1 MEKMHSPNQGVDQAP
16 PIPPNS
22 NPTIL
27 DLASRF
33 FNSAPNEE
41 LFASIR
47 DASTSKLEEF
57 LDAYRQFASHGQLQA
72 PPLDRST
79 LRPYLSTDP
88 SSNTAAWLRGAFD
101 MGLWELSEED
111 TVWKIVDEIKHR
123 LLYCHSIAVDDP
135 FGRII
140 LLATTQ
146 GLHPSDIDRH
156 KRQLLNF
163 VNLLIHLRPLI
174 ERHVLCF
181 VSDEAYL
188 KDGAKRAT
196 PFWNLFYEFTR
207 NATLVPPIDIMEFSA
222 RAPRDVVDLWEK
234 HLASPGGRDL
244 ICEVLENAAQERISH
259 SFRLEGPLGDRT
271 CPYLPFKYDVQLL
284 SAFDK
289 HMRSSYLKDIPD
301 RDNRLLT
308 ELVNV
313 DLPGLSSLTPE
324 NVVAIRQGDAFE
336 EWRTELKIGLER
348 AANLDPGLANRDR
361 AARAVVMETLKPAK
375 EKLEKEFKDSTILRN
390 ARSSSTTLL
399 TGSLGAAV
407 GYLFDPSFGAF
418 IGAFAGSLAQA
429 VVEFA
434 KKRSEGTTKHP
445 PKVRG
450 ATLNH
455 YVALL
460 N

>member
-1 MEKMHSPNQGVDQAP
+1 MWRRTYSVPHEDRGGARQGTQSRWMLARGEFTLNTLPGQSQRPDTRKARISRTQRSGVRSTSTGDIVYVLTSTNPGSQGPPSPPNRAKKFCPDPAIHMTIRSMEKMRPPNQGVDQAP

-22 NPTIL
+22 SPTIL

-88 SSNTAAWLRGAFD
+88 SGNTAAWLRGAFD

-111 TVWKIVDEIKHR
+111 AVWKIVDEIKHR

-146 GLHPSDIDRH
+146 GLHPTDIDRH

-188 KDGAKRAT
+188 KGDAKRAT
-196 PFWNLFYEFTR
+196 PFWKLFDEFTR
-207 NATLVPPIDIMEFSA
+207 NTTLVPPIDIMEFSA
-222 RAPRDVVDLWEK
+222 RAPRDVVDLWEQ
-234 HLASPGGRDL
+234 HLAGPVGQDL
-244 ICEVLENAAQERISH
+244 ICDVLKNAAQERISH
-259 SFRLEGPLGDRT
+259 AFKLGGSLGDRT
-271 CPYLPFKYDVQLL
+271 CPYLPFKYDVQL
-284 SAFDK
+284 
-289 HMRSSYLKDIPD
+289 
-301 RDNRLLT
+301 
-308 ELVNV
+308 
-313 DLPGLSSLTPE
+313 
-324 NVVAIRQGDAFE
+324 
-336 EWRTELKIGLER
+336 
-348 AANLDPGLANRDR
+348 
-361 AARAVVMETLKPAK
+361 
-375 EKLEKEFKDSTILRN
+375 
-390 ARSSSTTLL
+390 
-399 TGSLGAAV
+399 
-407 GYLFDPSFGAF
+407 
-418 IGAFAGSLAQA
+418 
-429 VVEFA
+429 
-434 KKRSEGTTKHP
+434 HP
-445 PKVRG
+445 PEVRG